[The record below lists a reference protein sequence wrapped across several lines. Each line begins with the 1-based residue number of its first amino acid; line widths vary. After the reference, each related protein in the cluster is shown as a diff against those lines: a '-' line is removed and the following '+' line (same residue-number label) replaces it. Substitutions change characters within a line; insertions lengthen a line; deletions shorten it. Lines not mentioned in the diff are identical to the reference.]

1 MGEHASLSVA
11 QKRTVLY
18 NILLRTN
25 APQVY
30 YIDLNTMNLQ
40 LVRLLRHEITDEFYE
55 EFKKVLV
62 LVGETIGGGDSSM
75 HDTAIQIIEQL
86 HSLPESQL
94 NEWFDARTGKNWDII
109 FDGLIK
115 ALSAL
120 LRSAHLEDD
129 KWQFSHFAN

>member
-1 MGEHASLSVA
+1 MSAYASVSIA
-11 QKRTVLY
+11 YTRTVLY

-25 APQVY
+25 APQRY

-40 LVRLLRHEITDEFYE
+40 LIRLLRHEITDEFYE
-55 EFKKVLV
+55 DFKRAVV

-75 HDTAIQIIEQL
+75 HDTAIQLIEEL

-94 NEWFDARTGKNWDII
+94 NEWFDARTGKNWDTI
-109 FDGLIK
+109 FDELIK

-120 LRSAHLEDD
+120 IRSSHLEDG
-129 KWQFSHFAN
+129 KWQFSHYAN

>member
-1 MGEHASLSVA
+1 
-11 QKRTVLY
+11 
-18 NILLRTN
+18 
-25 APQVY
+25 
-30 YIDLNTMNLQ
+30 MNLQ
-40 LVRLLRHEITDEFYE
+40 LVRLLRHEITDEFCE
-55 EFKKVLV
+55 EFKKMLV

-75 HDTAIQIIEQL
+75 HDMKIQIIEQL

-94 NEWFDARTGKNWDII
+94 NEWFDSRTGKNWDIL

-120 LRSAHLEDD
+120 IRSAHLEDD